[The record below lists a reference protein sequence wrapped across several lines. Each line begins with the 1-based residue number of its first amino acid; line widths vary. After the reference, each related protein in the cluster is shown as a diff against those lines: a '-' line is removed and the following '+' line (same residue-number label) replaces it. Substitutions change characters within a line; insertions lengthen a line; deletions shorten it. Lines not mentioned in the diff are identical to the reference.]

1 MSLTDA
7 EKQAKAERKA
17 AKKAAKAAAKVVETP
32 QATSDESKKRKAESI
47 EVVEG
52 NKAKKAKSE
61 SNGDAVVAAQEDD
74 DQAAAKAAKK
84 ARKEAKKLAK
94 AALNGQSGS
103 ATATDASAIA
113 APVASASSSEIEAFL
128 SEHDI
133 SYDPPA
139 AATST
144 YPPVLSF
151 DALSISEGLK
161 QGLKSFSKPTPVQ
174 SSAWGVLFRSKDC
187 IAIAET
193 GYVEHCLLHP
203 CTHNII
209 DLVKPWHSVFQQS
222 NTLNPYQHPKRK
234 KQAASQSWSSHPLE
248 NLPCKHT
255 TSSLPLVN
263 LFTSI
268 RSASTAAYRKTL
280 KNKCSLNQTRA
291 SWSVHQ
297 VESLIYAT
305 KAP

>member
-32 QATSDESKKRKAESI
+32 QATADESKKRKAESL

-61 SNGDAVVAAQEDD
+61 INGDAVVAAQEDD
-74 DQAAAKAAKK
+74 EDQVAAKAAKK
-84 ARKEAKKLAK
+84 ARKQAKKLAK
-94 AALNGQSGS
+94 AALTEQSGS
-103 ATATDASAIA
+103 ASAIA
-113 APVASASSSEIEAFL
+113 APVASASSTEIEAFL

-193 GYVEHCLLHP
+193 GYAEHGLRYP
-203 CTHNII
+203 YTYNGI
-209 DLVKPWHSVFQQS
+209 DLAKPWHSVFQQS

-248 NLPCKHT
+248 NLPCKRT
-255 TSSLPLVN
+255 TSFLPSVN
-263 LFTSI
+263 LFISI
-268 RSASTAAYRKTL
+268 QSASTAAYPKMP

-291 SWSVHQ
+291 SW
-297 VESLIYAT
+297 
-305 KAP
+305 